1 MERIAVIGLGYVGQ
15 RLAHAA
21 SEVGLG
27 VVGYDI
33 DVDTVIG
40 LNAGHSRVDD
50 LSDADVAAMR
60 SAGFIASSDE
70 GLLADAQVI
79 AVCVPTPLTE
89 EGEPDL
95 TAVRHAC
102 ATVARHLRHGDLVIL
117 ESTSYPGTTNEVVRP
132 ILEEISGLRAG
143 VDFHLACSPERID
156 PGNPNYDVHNTP
168 KVVGG
173 YAQCCTT
180 AASSF
185 YQKVCAEVV
194 EAKST
199 REAEMSKLL
208 ENTYRLVNIALSN
221 EMAIVCRGMGIDPW
235 DVIACASTKPFGFQ
249 AFYPGPGVGGHCIP
263 VDPIYLSHR
272 AKAYGHP
279 FRMIE
284 LAQQINV
291 GMAPYVV
298 ERAVGLLARHGAT
311 LTGATVLLL
320 GVTYKAN
327 IADQRETPARP
338 IVQALR
344 TAGARV
350 RYHDPYVPAWTV
362 DGKPVPA
369 VADAQAG
376 AAEADL
382 TILLQ
387 DHREYDLALLTTG
400 ARLLLDT
407 RGRTRHGNPTGT
419 VEVL

>member
-1 MERIAVIGLGYVGQ
+1 MGRVAVIGLGYVGQ

-21 SEVGLG
+21 CEVGLG
-27 VVGYDI
+27 VVGFDI
-33 DVDTVIG
+33 DVGTVVG
-40 LNAGHSRVDD
+40 LNAGRSRIDD
-50 LSDADVAAMR
+50 ISDPDVAMMR
-60 SAGFIASSDE
+60 AAGFIASSDE

-79 AVCVPTPLTE
+79 AVCVPTPLAG
-89 EGEPDL
+89 GEPDL
-95 TAVRHAC
+95 TAVRAAC
-102 ATVARHLRHGDLVIL
+102 ASVARHLRPGDLVIL

-132 ILEEISGLRAG
+132 ILEESSGLRAG

-156 PGNPNYDVHNTP
+156 PGNAAFDVHNTP

-173 YAQCCTT
+173 YAPCCTT
-180 AASSF
+180 AASAF
-185 YQKVCAEVV
+185 YRKLCTEVV

-249 AFYPGPGVGGHCIP
+249 VFYPGPGVGGHCIP
-263 VDPIYLSHR
+263 IDPIYLAHK

-279 FRMIE
+279 FRLIE
-284 LAQQINV
+284 LAQEINV
-291 GMAPYVV
+291 GMTPYVV
-298 ERAVGLLARHGAT
+298 ERAAGLLARHGAT

-327 IADQRETPARP
+327 IADQREAPAEP
-338 IVQALR
+338 IARALR
-344 TAGARV
+344 AAGAGV
-350 RYHDPYVPAWTV
+350 RFHDPFVPEWTV
-362 DGKPVPA
+362 DGAAVPG
-369 VADAQAG
+369 VADVHSG

-387 DHREYDLALLTTG
+387 DHREYDLAALVLE
-400 ARLLLDT
+400 AQLLLDT
-407 RGRTRHGNPTGT
+407 RGRTRNGTASGT